1 MYYPYL
7 RAKQYELKA
16 LKEFSAEHVGQN
28 SITPILEPVKQQPN
42 ALNTAINEML
52 TNGLKFALILN
63 PKDGDFKHPTVSF
76 DMWHQNDRLMSN
88 KIGWIPAFLYS
99 KRDAEEILSL
109 ITKYEIEHAMIIFR
123 TSMDIEDEN
132 AWNIINNSS
141 IKYVVNSFGSTVS
154 RRLRSRLKNT
164 GRQIIR
170 LDDCFRSKVR
180 NADYSLEVDEFFS
193 EEPFFYAEEGNL
205 DGYSDYTTLPSEYIE
220 GGMLPYALVIHL
232 SYQKNEEQLY
242 VHHFVSD
249 SNETKNDIRGK
260 FREAARK
267 VAPFYEDKTKTAAV
281 TEIIAKA
288 NDPEGYPG
296 LGYLKKLSV
305 KNHLELILSL

>member
-52 TNGLKFALILN
+52 ANGLKFALILN

-76 DMWHQNDRLMSN
+76 DMWHQNDRLMLN
-88 KIGWIPAFLYS
+88 KRGWIPAFLYS
-99 KRDAEEILSL
+99 KRDTEEILSL

-123 TSMDIEDEN
+123 TCMDIDDEN

-220 GGMLPYALVIHL
+220 GGMLPYALAIHL

>member
-16 LKEFSAEHVGQN
+16 LREFSVEHPEQD

-42 ALNTAINEML
+42 ALNLAIGEML
-52 TNGLKFALILN
+52 NNRLKFALILN
-63 PKDGDFKHPTVSF
+63 PKDGDFKHPTVLF
-76 DMWHQNDRLMSN
+76 DAWSQNIQLMDE
-88 KIGWIPAFLYS
+88 KEGWIPAFLYS
-99 KRDAEEILSL
+99 RRNADEISSM
-109 ITKYEIEHAMIIFR
+109 IDEHRLENVMIIFR
-123 TSMDIEDEN
+123 TCMDMDDES
-132 AWNIINNSS
+132 AWGIINNQS
-141 IKYVVNSFGSTVS
+141 IGYVVNSFGSTIS
-154 RRLRSRLKNT
+154 RRLRSRLKET
-164 GRQIIR
+164 GKQIIK
-170 LDDCFRSKVR
+170 LDDCFKSRVR
-180 NADYSLEVDEFFS
+180 NADYALEVDELFS

-220 GGMLPYALVIHL
+220 GGMLPYALAIHL
-232 SYQKNEEQLY
+232 SYRKNEEQLY

-249 SNETKNDIRGK
+249 SNETNSDIRGK

-267 VAPFYEDKTKTAAV
+267 VAPFYKGKVQTEAV
-281 TEIIAKA
+281 KEIIEKA
-288 NDPEGYPG
+288 NDSEGYPG